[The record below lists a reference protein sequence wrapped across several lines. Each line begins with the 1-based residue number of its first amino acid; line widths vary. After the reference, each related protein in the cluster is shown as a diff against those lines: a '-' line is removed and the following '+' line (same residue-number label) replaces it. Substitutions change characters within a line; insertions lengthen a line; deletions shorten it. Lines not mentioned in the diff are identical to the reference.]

1 MGQYFKICK
10 NKDCGKEFMGTKT
23 QQYCCPECR
32 VPTYKPKKKVVKNK
46 PCTIDEIA
54 VKAKKAGMTYGKYV
68 EMLTIENLRNERKNK
83 Q

>member
-1 MGQYFKICK
+1 MGQFKKYCK
-10 NKDCGKEFMGTKT
+10 NPNCGKEFMGTKT

-32 VPTYKPKKKVVKNK
+32 VPTYKRKKRVVKPK
-46 PCTIDEIA
+46 SCTIDEIA
-54 VKAKKAGMTYGKYV
+54 VKARKAGMTYGKYV